1 MAQLSK
7 RVYEIEV
14 KSNLLPQL
22 ADDNFLNKQL
32 LENCVEQLQRLE
44 EHKTQMDA
52 WMDRENS
59 AQQQLEE
66 SKAEM

>member
-7 RVYEIEV
+7 RVNEIEV

-22 ADDNFLNKQL
+22 AEDNLLNKELIDNF
-32 LENCVEQLQRLE
+32 VEQLQRLE

-59 AQQQLEE
+59 AQR
-66 SKAEM
+66 